1 MTIYQYATL
10 VTAAYIL
17 LQISGGL
24 TVHYLGLRRFII
36 FHLLSGFVV
45 LLLTAVTAVLAILAR
60 NGGTLSVSVVFAV
73 LAFFS
78 AVVQVG
84 TGLRLYT
91 SRPDLLSRHLVLA
104 LLTFGLAVLAAALAL
119 I

>member
-10 VTAAYIL
+10 ITAVYIV

-45 LLLTAVTAVLAILAR
+45 FLLTAITAVLAILAR
-60 NGGTLSVSVVFAV
+60 DGGALSISVVFAV

-78 AVVQVG
+78 ATVQVA

-91 SRPDLLSRHLVLA
+91 SRPDLLSRHLTLA
-104 LLTFGLAVLAAALAL
+104 LLTFGLAVLAAVFAFV
-119 I
+119 